1 MNHIKTLLKKLPSI
15 KGLYRFLRFM
25 RLMVTT
31 YRKNLRFLT
40 FQPPGHFYS
49 PIPDIKEVLKQ
60 NDRFAP
66 SQIKTCIG
74 VELNESRQ
82 LDLLN
87 QLAEYSRE
95 WPYNDGEQQNLR
107 YYNPN
112 RFFAPGDAMVLYSI
126 IRQYQPQRVI
136 EIGSGLS
143 SGLMMDVNEMN
154 FAHSIDIT
162 LIEPYP
168 TVLHS
173 TLKKDDMEK
182 CTIVEK
188 QVQDVPL
195 DVFQTLSE
203 NDILFIDSSHVMK
216 FGSDV
221 NYLYFEVLP
230 SIHKGVLVHIHD
242 IFWPFEYPREWFLD
256 GRAWNE
262 AYLLR
267 AFLQFNNMFEILWFN
282 SFMAHQHAD
291 EVKEK
296 LLLSSKETDC
306 SIWLMKTEHT

>member
-1 MNHIKTLLKKLPSI
+1 MNYIKTTLKKLPSI
-15 KGLYRFLRFM
+15 KGLYRFLRFL
-25 RLMVTT
+25 RLMGTS

-49 PIPDIKEVLKQ
+49 PLPDIKEVLKQ
-60 NDRFAP
+60 KDRFSP
-66 SQIKTCIG
+66 SQFKTCPG

-95 WPYNDGEQQNLR
+95 WPYRAGEQQNLR
-107 YYNPN
+107 YYYPN
-112 RFFAPGDAMVLYSI
+112 RFLAPGDAMVLYSM
-126 IRQYQPQRVI
+126 IRQFKPQRVI

-143 SGLMMDVNEMN
+143 SGLMMDVNEMY
-154 FAHSIDIT
+154 FGQSIDIT

-168 TVLHS
+168 TVLRN
-173 TLKKDDMEK
+173 TLKEGDMEK
-182 CTIVEK
+182 CKIVEK
-188 QVQDVPL
+188 PVQEVPL
-195 DVFQTLSE
+195 DVFQRLSE

-242 IFWPFEYPREWFLD
+242 IFWPFEYPQEWFWD

-262 AYLLR
+262 TYLLR
-267 AFLQFNNMFEILWFN
+267 SFLQYNSVFEILWFN
-282 SFMAHQHAD
+282 SFVVHQHG
-291 EVKEK
+291 EKVKEK
-296 LLLSSKETDC
+296 WPLSSKENDC
-306 SIWLMKTEHT
+306 SIWLTKTAHS